1 MRRIREDA
9 DMGIGMSGVRNSGVS
24 KIVIKN
30 RDGSAAATM
39 TYRKPTLVKPKR
51 LSYNFKRISTQIMQA
66 KTSGNARQVVARA
79 RGEAVLLRRKL
90 RNGDYSTSETR
101 NAMIHAEKM
110 VRIAKKR
117 LKHLQEE
124 EEIKKKG
131 KAYGEEPEEETD
143 EYGLEDMDISDVM
156 EMSGEQLRQL
166 MQELQEALE
175 EMESEDGMEELS
187 QAFQGEMSPEDL
199 ELLKK
204 KHRGEEMRDIIEA
217 DMKYL
222 KALFDK
228 LVKERQEVASG
239 VKLELSGTEIPVM
252 VTDMPEADIP
262 AATEGGNID
271 VMV

>member
-1 MRRIREDA
+1 
-9 DMGIGMSGVRNSGVS
+9 MGIGMTGVRNSGVN

-39 TYRKPTLVKPKR
+39 TCRKPTLIKRKR
-51 LSYNFKRISTQIMQA
+51 LSYNFKRISAQIMQA
-66 KTSGNARQVVARA
+66 MTSGNARQVVVRA
-79 RGEAVLLRRKL
+79 RGEAVQLRRKL
-90 RNGDYSTSETR
+90 RNGDYGSSESR
-101 NAMIHAEKM
+101 NALIHAEKM
-110 VRIAKKR
+110 IRIAKKR

-124 EEIKKKG
+124 EEIRKKG
-131 KAYGEEPEEETD
+131 GAYGEQPEQED
-143 EYGLEDMDISDVM
+143 AYDQEDMDIEDIM
-156 EMSGEQLRQL
+156 EMNGEELRQL

-187 QAFQGEMSPEDL
+187 QAFQGEMTPEDL

-204 KHRGEEMRDIIEA
+204 KHRAEEMRDIMEA

-228 LVKERQEVASG
+228 LVQEKQEVAGG
-239 VKLELSGTEIPVM
+239 VKLELSGAEIPVM

-262 AATEGGNID
+262 TAEGGTID
-271 VMV
+271 VTV

>member
-1 MRRIREDA
+1 
-9 DMGIGMSGVRNSGVS
+9 MGIGMTGIRNTGVS
-24 KIVIKN
+24 RIVIKN
-30 RDGSAAATM
+30 RDGSVAASM
-39 TYRKPTLVKPKR
+39 TCRKPTVIKPKK
-51 LSYNFKRISTQIMQA
+51 LSYNYKRISTQIMQA
-66 KTSGNARQVVARA
+66 KTSGNARQVVVRA

-90 RNGDYSTSETR
+90 RNGDYSSSVAR

-131 KAYGEEPEEETD
+131 GAYGQLPEEEED
-143 EYGLEDMDISDVM
+143 AYGPEDMDAEDIAGRNS
-156 EMSGEQLRQL
+156 EELRRL

-175 EMESEDGMEELS
+175 ELESEDVAAELS
-187 QAFQGEMSPEDL
+187 QVFQGEMTPEDL

-204 KHRGEEMRDIIEA
+204 KHRAEEMREIMEA

-228 LVKERQEVASG
+228 LVQEKQEVASG
-239 VKLELSGTEIPVM
+239 VKLELSGTEVPVM
-252 VTDMPEADIP
+252 ITETPEADIP
-262 AATEGGNID
+262 AAPEGGNID
-271 VMV
+271 VTV

>member
-1 MRRIREDA
+1 
-9 DMGIGMSGVRNSGVS
+9 MGIGMTGVRNSNTN
-24 KIVIKN
+24 KIVMKN
-30 RDGSAAATM
+30 RDGSVSATM
-39 TYRKPTLVKPKR
+39 TYRKPTFVKPKR

-66 KTSGNARQVVARA
+66 KTSGNARQVVVRA

-90 RNGDYSTSETR
+90 RNGDYSSSETR

-124 EEIKKKG
+124 EEIRKKG
-131 KAYGEEPEEETD
+131 GAYGEQPQEED
-143 EYGLEDMDISDVM
+143 DAYGPEDMDIEDIMNRNS
-156 EMSGEQLRQL
+156 EELRRL

-175 EMESEDGMEELS
+175 EMENGDGMEELS

-204 KHRGEEMRDIIEA
+204 KHRAEEMRDIMEA

-228 LVKERQEVASG
+228 LVRERQEVASG

-252 VTDMPEADIP
+252 VSEMPEADIP
-262 AATEGGNID
+262 AAAEGGNID
-271 VMV
+271 VTV